1 MLDLIFI
8 FVRVVFANVV
18 LRIEA
23 RKICRKLGIKMP
35 KLVLGRSADKN
46 KLGNARPGR
55 IFVNI
60 SVGSFNLWRRTIR
73 HELRHVWQDV
83 HHKDI
88 TKWCTS
94 KPEYRK
100 YGEFYQ
106 YCPIELDSRYY
117 AERNGDV
124 YRTPI
129 DFVSVE
135 SLEEMYQNGTF
146 IQQMKKLSD
155 FFGVPEQ

>member
-1 MLDLIFI
+1 MINFI
-8 FVRVVFANVV
+8 FVVARVVLANIM

-23 RKICRKLGIKMP
+23 RRICRKLGVKTP

-60 SVGSFNLWRRTIR
+60 SVGSLDSWRRTIR
-73 HELRHVWQDV
+73 HELRHIWQDV

-94 KPEYRK
+94 KPEYRE

-135 SLEEMYQNGTF
+135 TLEKMYQDGTF
-146 IQQMKKLSD
+146 IEQMKMLSD
-155 FFGVPEQ
+155 LFGVSEQ